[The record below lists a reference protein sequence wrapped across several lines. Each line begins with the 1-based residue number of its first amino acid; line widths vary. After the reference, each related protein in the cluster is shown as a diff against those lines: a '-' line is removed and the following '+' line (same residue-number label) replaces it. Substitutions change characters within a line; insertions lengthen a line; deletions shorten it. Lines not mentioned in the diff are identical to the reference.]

1 MEQTS
6 IVHDVTEAQERNA
19 SARFGSFVQ
28 QQGALVLL
36 VLVCIIATVR
46 YETFL
51 TPENLLNVLRQNSM
65 LGIIA
70 LGMTFVILTGGI
82 DLSVGALLAVAGVVA
97 ANLAGQGLAI
107 ALIAAVAATTVLGL
121 INGAVISKARIQPF
135 IVTLAMMIAARG
147 LALAA
152 TGEESVRIGASSDFT
167 WLGRGWINFMGWVDF
182 LPDYISNII
191 KSNLPAWIF
200 QSISLPVPVVI
211 LLILFGIGWLVLNY
225 TRFGRHV
232 FAVGDN
238 DEAARLMGLNIDR
251 VTILV
256 YGISGLLAGLAG
268 VILASRL
275 GAGQPVAG
283 VGWELD
289 AIAAVV
295 VGGTLLTGGKGSVV
309 STLFGVLLLGVIFN
323 LFNLEGQISPWW
335 QLVLR
340 GAILLAV
347 VVLQNRLTRL
357 K

>member
-1 MEQTS
+1 MEQTQTT
-6 IVHDVTEAQERNA
+6 HDITESQDRTIR
-19 SARFGSFVQ
+19 ARVGLLVQ

-36 VLVCIIATVR
+36 VLVGIIATIR
-46 YETFL
+46 YERFL
-51 TPENLLNVLRQNSM
+51 TEENLINVLRQNSM
-65 LGIIA
+65 LGIVA

-82 DLSVGALLAVAGVVA
+82 DLSVGALLAVAGVIA
-97 ANLAGQGLAI
+97 ANLANQGLAV

-121 INGAVISKARIQPF
+121 VNGTLIAKARIQPF
-135 IVTLAMMIAARG
+135 IVTLGMMIAARG

-152 TGEESVRIGASSDFT
+152 TGEESVRIGTNADFT
-167 WLGRGWINFMGWVDF
+167 WLGRGLIGF
-182 LPDYISNII
+182 
-191 KSNLPAWIF
+191 
-200 QSISLPVPVVI
+200 LPVPVAI
-211 LLILFGIGWLVLNY
+211 LIVMYIVGWAILNY

-238 DEAARLMGLNIDR
+238 DEAARLMGLNTSR

-309 STLFGVLLLGVIFN
+309 STFFGVLLLGVIFN
-323 LFNLEGQISPWW
+323 IFNLEGQISPWW

-340 GAILLAV
+340 GAILLVV
-347 VVLQNRLTRL
+347 VVLQNRLT
-357 K
+357 KIN